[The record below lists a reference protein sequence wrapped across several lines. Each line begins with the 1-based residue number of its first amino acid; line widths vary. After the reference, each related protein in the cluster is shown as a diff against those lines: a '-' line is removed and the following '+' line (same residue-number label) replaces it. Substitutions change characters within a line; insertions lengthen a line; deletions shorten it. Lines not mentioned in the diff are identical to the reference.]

1 MAKKTNKPGECSRQQ
16 NLFFSWDSFIRNLI
30 EGEYI
35 LVLGSEIMLSKSLEG
50 NYNGDSY
57 SLIFDDVKE
66 SLVSSGILSGNN
78 ASVNFTQLSYIYK
91 NIDTYIRKSVNENL
105 EFKVEEIEPRLV
117 ELMKTRHF
125 RVVLTTTFDPYA
137 LELMEHV
144 WGKGN
149 VRVMNINNPRSSIDF
164 DLERYISDD
173 ITSPIPPTL
182 YYIFGKAFP
191 AEETRP
197 FVVNDNDA
205 IVTLSKWMGE
215 SAPEKMLKYIR
226 SKRILALGCKFDDW
240 FFRFFWYTMRKS
252 IIEISNG
259 EVVVS
264 LDEQSESDRKLKQYF
279 DNEKIYYRP
288 DARKFI
294 EETLERLDR
303 YDIKEEIIS
312 KRKRKGVFLSYAHED
327 FEIVRHIFLS
337 LVKAGID
344 VWFDERNLQG
354 GDKYEEDIPAAIADS
369 RIFIPILSS
378 QAHKDIV
385 NSNRRYYKDV
395 EWSTTQTMCNTNTH
409 YKVVPVRLPGYDTRS
424 QANNDG
430 LPPCMRTTIFDLE
443 KCSVN
448 ELVTRINELLKQ

>member
-1 MAKKTNKPGECSRQQ
+1 MAKKTNKPGEYNRQQ
-16 NLFFSWDSFIRNLI
+16 NLFFSWDSFIRNLT
-30 EGEYI
+30 EGQYI
-35 LVLGSEIMLSKSLEG
+35 LVLGSEIMLSKSIEG

-57 SLIFDDVKE
+57 RLIFDDVKDN
-66 SLVSSGILSGNN
+66 LVNSGILPENN
-78 ASVNFTQLSYIYK
+78 TSTNFTQLSYIYK
-91 NIDTYIRKSVNENL
+91 NLDTYIRNTVNENL
-105 EFKVEEIEPRLV
+105 DFNVEEIEPRLV
-117 ELMKTRHF
+117 ELIKTRLF

-149 VRVMNINNPRSSIDF
+149 VRVMNINNPRSSLDF

-191 AEETRP
+191 ANEIRP
-197 FVVNDNDA
+197 FVVSDNDA

-279 DNEKIYYRP
+279 DNEKIYYQP

-294 EETLERLDR
+294 DETLEKLRE
-303 YDIKEEIIS
+303 YDINEEIIN

-354 GDKYEEDIPAAIADS
+354 ADNYEKEIPTAIAES
-369 RIFIPILSS
+369 RMFIPILSA
-378 QAHKDIV
+378 QCQKDLID
-385 NSNRRYYKDV
+385 NASRYYKDT
-395 EWSTTQTMCNTNTH
+395 EWSTAQTICNTNEQYH
-409 YKVVPVRLPGYDTRS
+409 VLPVRLPGYDPRS
-424 QANNDG
+424 QTNREN
-430 LPPCMRTTIFDLE
+430 LPKCMQVTIFDLE
-443 KCSVN
+443 KSSVN
-448 ELVTRINELLKQ
+448 ELINRIKELLKQ